1 MMMKIKPL
9 FLCVIPLALVAS
21 FAYGNY
27 GSAKTPIYVKDAVA
41 SVSSK
46 MSYSFGM
53 SKCLPAAEKDG
64 SWQIQCSPIKGGEP
78 LQFVVYPA
86 EKSPYDVATSFYLI
100 ANNDMA
106 RKNADRGL
114 LSYLMIDVDKKEHK
128 I

>member
-1 MMMKIKPL
+1 MMKIKPL

-64 SWQIQCSPIKGGEP
+64 SWQIQCSPAKGGI
-78 LQFVVYPA
+78 LSNSSYTQQ
-86 EKSPYDVATSFYLI
+86 
-100 ANNDMA
+100 
-106 RKNADRGL
+106 KNR
-114 LSYLMIDVDKKEHK
+114 LMMSQRHFI
-128 I
+128 